1 MTPHNSAARV
11 CNMKTIGTLREL
23 AVSCNMN
30 EVYTRLHSKHTDMAT
45 HGGKSYSLIACT
57 QAYREVIVQMMMK
70 PTRKVSSSIHIS
82 YAEDSFSENGDMYYH
97 VDLLNLKYQE
107 PPSGTLAWHGSNPP
121 KGYYNANLLKYNKF
135 FALLGSDWTSLIN
148 SNVVV
153 DQSAENT
160 NNEVL
165 LAEILWEI
173 SFFGFTEKNVNKFIK
188 KLEKSAKEVKKSVSK
203 KKK

>member
-1 MTPHNSAARV
+1 
-11 CNMKTIGTLREL
+11 MKTVGTLREL
-23 AVSCNMN
+23 IVSCNLN
-30 EVYTRLHSKHTDMAT
+30 EVYTRLNDKHNVLSTQ
-45 HGGKSYSLIACT
+45 GGKSYSLIACT

-70 PTRKVSSSIHIS
+70 PIRKVSTSIHVS
-82 YAEDSFSENGDMYYH
+82 YAEDSFGENRDMYYH
-97 VDLLNLKYQE
+97 VSLLNLKYQE
-107 PPSGTLAWHGSNPP
+107 PPSGTLPWHGSNPP
-121 KGYYNANLLKYNKF
+121 EGYYNANLQKYNQF

-153 DQSAENT
+153 DQSADNA

-173 SFFGFTEKNVNKFIK
+173 SFFGFTEKKTNQFIK
-188 KLEKSAKEVKKSVSK
+188 NLEKSVKKVKKSVSK